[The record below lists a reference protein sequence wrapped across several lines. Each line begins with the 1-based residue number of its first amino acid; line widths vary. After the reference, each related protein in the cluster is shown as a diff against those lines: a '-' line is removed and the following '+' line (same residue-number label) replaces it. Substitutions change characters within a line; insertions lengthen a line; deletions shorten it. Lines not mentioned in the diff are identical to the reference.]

1 MVFEIRLHKLIST
14 GIVILMLSL
23 FLINGIYA
31 QDTLDNSLLQN
42 DENPIAEND
51 FTSIQVLIDNAFDGD
66 SISLDND
73 VYLGQGNPI
82 NIDKS
87 ITINGNGARLDAQSK
102 SNIFTVS
109 KDARVNIV
117 GLTLTNGNSK
127 EGGAIRNSGVLNIED
142 CSFSSNSATYA
153 GALYNEG
160 LSTVTDTKF
169 TLNEAFQGAAIVSL
183 FDIVV
188 SNCEFE
194 KNVISHSYGVISI
207 ENGLANISDSIFRYN
222 EGSDEGCCVF
232 NKKTGN
238 VSIINSKFIKNTAY
252 SYGGAINNDGLMA
265 IKDCLFDSNSAG
277 DAGTIDNG
285 GTLTII
291 NSNFTKSTVGKNGG
305 AIDSNGKL
313 DILNCIFEG
322 NVAEAQGGAI
332 IARGDINVCNSSF
345 IDNLAGEADA
355 IYINDGIEYS
365 INDNWWGAN
374 NPDFS
379 KLLNVNLTEDYSWIT
394 HSSKLYAHNLT
405 TSEGNGVKLIISLQD
420 DESNPIS
427 DAVISVRLNSADYKL
442 MTDEEGKAY
451 MDIVLAPGRYVAVI
465 SYAGSDE
472 MMGSG
477 CMATI
482 VVNEDDSK
490 KEQSGNGSFI
500 PENEERSNSKD
511 YGMQKANGLNAV
523 GKYASGHYLRTLMS
537 SANVVSGKTSGI
549 NCSNVS
555 VGFDNLDFISY
566 LIDFIKEFIRAL
578 FEKLFYY
585 LNINIKV

>member
-1 MVFEIRLHKLIST
+1 
-14 GIVILMLSL
+14 MLSL

-42 DENPIAEND
+42 DENQATEKD

-73 VYLGQGNPI
+73 VYLGQGNSI

-87 ITINGNGARLDAQSK
+87 ITINGNGAKLNAQSK

-117 GLTLTNGNSK
+117 GLTLANGNSK

-160 LSTVTDTKF
+160 LTTVTDTRF
-169 TLNEAFQGAAIVSL
+169 TLNEALQGAAIVSL
-183 FDIVV
+183 SDIVV

-238 VSIINSKFIKNTAY
+238 VSIIKSKFIKNTAY

-265 IKDCLFDSNSAG
+265 IKDCLFDSNSAW

-285 GTLTII
+285 GTLTIA
-291 NSNFTKSTVGKNGG
+291 NSNFTNSTVGKNGG
-305 AIDSNGKL
+305 AIDSKGKL
-313 DILNCIFEG
+313 DIISCIFEG
-322 NVAEAQGGAI
+322 NMAEAQGGAI
-332 IARGDINVCNSSF
+332 IARGDINICRSSF
-345 IDNLAGEADA
+345 IDNCAGEADA

-365 INDNWWGAN
+365 INDNWWGSN

-379 KLLNVNLTEDYSWIT
+379 NLLNVNLTEDFSWIT
-394 HSSKLYAHNLT
+394 HLSKLYAHNLT
-405 TSEGNGVKLIISLQD
+405 AFEGDSAKLVISLMY
-420 DESNPIS
+420 DEYYPIN
-427 DAVISVRLNSADYKL
+427 DAVISVRLNQADYRL
-442 MTDEEGKAY
+442 TTDKEGKAY
-451 MDIVLAPGRYVAVI
+451 LAIGLAPGRYVAVI

-472 MMGSG
+472 IIGSS
-477 CMATI
+477 CRATI
-482 VVNEDDSK
+482 VVNENDSK
-490 KEQSGNGSFI
+490 KEQSGNESFF
-500 PENEERSNSKD
+500 PENEDGSNSKD
-511 YGMQKANGLNAV
+511 YGLQKTNGLNAL
-523 GKYASGHYLRTLMS
+523 GKYATGHYLGSLMS
-537 SANVVSGKTSGI
+537 FANVISGKTSEI
-549 NCSNVS
+549 NYGNIS